1 MNKPYRSVGGLQPLG
16 TFSQT
21 GETLARMIAKGLC
34 SLNDLDHR
42 PPGSVDLPMPHYQNI
57 ARDWISGNRNRWAE
71 IKNEYGSSLEPAI
84 ELVSPKD
91 LPTPE
96 KPLPF

>member
-1 MNKPYRSVGGLQPLG
+1 LIQPKIGGLQPLG
-16 TFSQT
+16 TFQQT

-34 SLNDLDHR
+34 TLDNLDAR
-42 PPGSVDLPMPHYQNI
+42 PPGSIDLLMPEYRNI
-57 ARDWISGNRNRWAE
+57 ARDWITGNRNRWAE
-71 IKNEYGSSLEPAI
+71 IKNEYGSALEPAI

-91 LPTPE
+91 LPTTE